1 MKGISEILKLTAT
14 NANSLTFSVES
25 TFVNISTYYKSLDHP
40 LSQNSREPFQ
50 RDATTKVVAHVDIK
64 KFSKFLYSSNLNPSD
79 VICSIIEDKALVLN
93 VKLEDLYLTYYIPI
107 MHV

>member
-1 MKGISEILKLTAT
+1 MKGISEVLKLTAT

-40 LSQNSREPFQ
+40 LSQSTREPFQ
-50 RDATTKVVAHVDIK
+50 RDPTTRVIVNVDIK
-64 KFSKFLYSSNLNPSD
+64 KFSKFLYSSNLNPTD

-93 VKLEDLYLTYYIPI
+93 VKLEDLYLTYYIPVI
-107 MHV
+107 HQ